1 MTELE
6 TKLLTYN
13 KLYRI
18 GRPIVSDKEYDDL
31 FASLPPDSVLLKSGV
46 IDEVPSERKSP
57 LPIPMFSMD
66 KLKTIKELRD
76 WVSSLSLPPDTIF
89 VITGKYDGISL
100 CVNESTGKAW
110 TRGDGYIG
118 QDSTKHFNNMLSGSP
133 CTSFEY
139 TFGEAIM
146 PKKLFKKYENDYAN
160 ARNLVGGLLNSSKVD
175 CSLQDVA
182 YVRYGCSDMSM
193 DKQYVLNELNKFN
206 PVPVPFYLII
216 LQQNNEEQNDSWL
229 EETFD
234 EIYQSISDTFFLD
247 GIIIEV
253 DDANLRKK
261 LGREKNNNP
270 AYARA
275 IKLER
280 WQKGDTVDVTGVS
293 VEVSKQGCLKPVIQ
307 VVPTSIGGVTISN
320 VTGYNMRY
328 IKENKIG
335 VGASIEIIRSGDVIP
350 KHIKTLV
357 DGKVE
362 IPASCPFCGSLTVW
376 DDNGVELVCSN
387 YHCSE
392 RKIKKLVYFFEKA
405 GIDNFSE
412 KSVRDLYER
421 GYDSLSSIL
430 NISVSTLSSFSG
442 WGDSSA
448 LKLTNQ
454 FHELKTKGMPLAD
467 LMQARDV
474 FEGKIGAKI
483 AQRIFD
489 ELKTEDRYTDIDSLV
504 QVEGVSNIT
513 AEAFVFG
520 YMKYFSLP
528 DIGVPVSYIV
538 SPKKEQT
545 GGSFSGWSVCF
556 SGVRDKELEAKIE
569 AEGGKIVS
577 GVSKNT
583 THLIVKD
590 LSDKVLSSSKCVKA
604 KELGVTIIQI
614 SELK

>member
-18 GRPIVSDKEYDDL
+18 GKPVVSDKEYDNL
-31 FASLPPDSVLLKSGV
+31 FATLPPDSVLLKSGV
-46 IDEVPSERKSP
+46 IDEVPPERKSP

-100 CVNESTGKAW
+100 CANESTGSAW

-146 PKKLFKKYENDYAN
+146 PKRLFKKYENDYAN
-160 ARNLVGGLLNSSKVD
+160 TRNLVGGLLNSSKVD
-175 CSLQDVA
+175 CGLQDVA
-182 YVRYGCSDMSM
+182 YVRYGCSEMSM
-193 DKQYVLNELNKFN
+193 DKMEIIEELNKSN
-206 PVPVPFYLII
+206 PIPVPFRTIDI
-216 LQQNNEEQNDSWL
+216 LAFTAYDDEGFEEM
-229 EETFD
+229 FD
-234 EIYQSISDTFFLD
+234 KFYQSVSENFLLD
-247 GIIIEV
+247 GTIIEV
-253 DDANLRKK
+253 DDANLRKQ

-293 VEVSKQGCLKPVIQ
+293 IEVSKQGCLKPVIQ

-328 IKENKIG
+328 IRENKIG
-335 VGASIEIIRSGDVIP
+335 VGASIEIVRSGDVIP

-357 DGKVE
+357 DGKAH
-362 IPASCPFCGSLTVW
+362 IPDHCPFCGFETKW
-376 DDNGVELVCSN
+376 DDNGVELECTN
-387 YHCSE
+387 WLCDE
-392 RKIKKLVYFFEKA
+392 RQIKKLVYFFERA

-412 KSVRDLYER
+412 KSVRDLYDR

-430 NISVSTLSSFSG
+430 NIDFEVLSSFDG
-442 WGDSSA
+442 WGYSSA
-448 LKLTNQ
+448 TRLLNQ
-454 FHELKTKGMPLAD
+454 FEILRYKGMPLAE

-474 FEGKIGAKI
+474 FEGEIGAKI

-489 ELKTEDRYTDIDSLV
+489 ELYEDDKHLDFDSLV
-504 QVEGVSNIT
+504 RIEGVSEIT
-513 AEAFVFG
+513 AKSFISG
-520 YMKYFSLP
+520 YEKWCTASP
-528 DIGVPVSYIV
+528 IGVPVSYIV

-545 GGSFSGWSVCF
+545 GESFAGWSVCF
-556 SGVRDKELEAKIE
+556 SGVRDQELSNKIE
-569 AEGGKIVS
+569 SEGGKIVS
-577 GVSKNT
+577 GVSKTT

-604 KELGVTIIQI
+604 KGLGINIIAI
-614 SELK
+614 NDLKQ